1 MSHFLLVLLV
11 SNYSVLHIF
20 LDMNLN
26 DFWEIV
32 KDRGPWHAAVHG
44 VAKSWTRLSD
54 RATTITMS

>member
-32 KDRGPWHAAVHG
+32 KDRGPWLTVVHE
-44 VAKSWTRLSD
+44 
-54 RATTITMS
+54 ITEVTQLID